1 MTDRLQVIIRT
12 EADRRK
18 VAEWAKKTGTGT
30 IVEFRKATRSNT
42 QNALL
47 WARLTE
53 ISRKVEWYGRYLVA
67 EDWKTIFSAS
77 LRKAEV
83 VPGIDAGTVV
93 VLGMRTSKMTVP
105 EMTALLDLIDAFAA
119 ERGVEFQE
127 TSGAASHAHALA
139 QTGGVSSSRIPP
151 VPNPNERLER

>member
-1 MTDRLQVIIRT
+1 MTDRAQVIIRT

-18 VAEWAKKTGTGT
+18 VAEWANKTGTGT

-53 ISRKVEWYGRYLVA
+53 IAAKVEWYGRHLTP
-67 EDWKTIFSAS
+67 ENWKDVFTAS
-77 LRKAEV
+77 LRKADV
-83 VPGIDAGTVV
+83 VPGLDQGSVV
-93 VLGMRTSKMTVP
+93 VLGMRTSKMTVA

-119 ERGVEFQE
+119 ERGVEFKESAGASSQAANGSAGE
-127 TSGAASHAHALA
+127 TF
-139 QTGGVSSSRIPP
+139 SSRVSPATD
-151 VPNPNERLER
+151 

>member
-1 MTDRLQVIIRT
+1 MTDRAQVIIRT

-53 ISRKVEWYGRYLVA
+53 IAAKVEWYGRHLTP
-67 EDWKTIFSAS
+67 ENWKDVFTAS
-77 LRKAEV
+77 LRKADV
-83 VPGIDAGTVV
+83 VPGLDRGSVV
-93 VLGMRTSKMTVP
+93 VLGMRTSKMTVA

-119 ERGVEFQE
+119 ERGVEFKESAGASSQAANGSAGE
-127 TSGAASHAHALA
+127 TF
-139 QTGGVSSSRIPP
+139 SSRVSPAT
-151 VPNPNERLER
+151 N

>member
-1 MTDRLQVIIRT
+1 MTDRAQVIIRT

-18 VAEWAKKTGTGT
+18 VAEWANKTGTGT

-53 ISRKVEWYGRYLVA
+53 IAAKVEWYGRHLTP
-67 EDWKTIFSAS
+67 ENWKDVFTAS
-77 LRKAEV
+77 LRKADV
-83 VPGIDAGTVV
+83 VPGLDQGSVV
-93 VLGMRTSKMTVP
+93 VLGMRTSKMTVA

-119 ERGVEFQE
+119 ERGVEFKESLAHPPKPPTDQP
-127 TSGAASHAHALA
+127 GRRFPPASPRAP
-139 QTGGVSSSRIPP
+139 I
-151 VPNPNERLER
+151 ERQRATD

>member
-1 MTDRLQVIIRT
+1 MTDRAQVIIRT

-47 WARLTE
+47 WARLGE
-53 ISRKVEWYGRYLVA
+53 IAAKVEWYGQWLSA
-67 EDWKTIFSAS
+67 TDWKEIFSAS
-77 LRKAEV
+77 LRKSHV
-83 VPGIDAGTVV
+83 VPGIDPGTFV
-93 VLGMRTSKMTVP
+93 VLGMRTSKMTVA

-119 ERGVEFQE
+119 ERGVQFKEHNDAPTYSQA
-127 TSGAASHAHALA
+127 GASKA
-139 QTGGVSSSRIPP
+139 GDGFPSSRPSP
-151 VPNPNERLER
+151 ATHEMMKP

>member
-1 MTDRLQVIIRT
+1 MTDRAQVIIRT

-53 ISRKVEWYGRYLVA
+53 IAAKVEWYGRYLGP
-67 EDWKTIFSAS
+67 EDWKNIFTAS

-83 VPGIDAGTVV
+83 VPGIDPGTVV
-93 VLGMRTSKMTVP
+93 VLGQRTSKMSIP
-105 EMTALLDLIDAFAA
+105 EMTDLLHLIDAFAA
-119 ERGVEFQE
+119 ERGVEFKESAGASSQAANGSAGE
-127 TSGAASHAHALA
+127 TF
-139 QTGGVSSSRIPP
+139 SSRVSPAT
-151 VPNPNERLER
+151 N